1 MPRGQESGQGRDPR
15 VAGEGRSRET
25 SEGRSRV
32 FLTFPMDTCPLYN
45 QTTKR
50 DPTAESR
57 VGAVPGAQG
66 GPETGQEVR
75 KVAQAMSHE

>member
-1 MPRGQESGQGRDPR
+1 MPRGREPWQGRDPR
-15 VAGEGRSRET
+15 VGREGRSRET

-32 FLTFPMDTCPLYN
+32 FLTFSVDTCPLYN

-57 VGAVPGAQG
+57 VGAVAGAQG
-66 GPETGQEVR
+66 GPETGQESG
-75 KVAQAMSHE
+75 K